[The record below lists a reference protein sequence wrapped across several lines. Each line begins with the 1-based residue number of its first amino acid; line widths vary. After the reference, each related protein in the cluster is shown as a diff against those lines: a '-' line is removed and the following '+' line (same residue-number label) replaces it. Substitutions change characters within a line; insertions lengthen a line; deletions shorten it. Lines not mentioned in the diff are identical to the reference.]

1 MSLFDSLGNKN
12 KQQQGNPQ
20 QALASLK
27 NDPVGVL
34 KQAGYNIPSEIAGN
48 PSAMIQYLVSSGQIP
63 KTRLQMFI
71 KR

>member
-1 MSLFDSLGNKN
+1 MSLFDSLGSKST
-12 KQQQGNPQ
+12 QQQGNPQ

-34 KQAGYNIPSEIAGN
+34 KQAGYNIPADISGN
-48 PSAMIQYLVSSGQIP
+48 PSAMIQYLVNTGQIP
-63 KTRLQMFI
+63 KTKLQMFI

>member
-12 KQQQGNPQ
+12 QQQQGNPQ

-48 PSAMIQYLVSSGQIP
+48 PSAMIQYLVNSGQIP